1 MFKENQ
7 PMQTTDAGSRKN
19 MYTVS
24 ELNASIKNLIE
35 DNFPFVWIF
44 GEISNFRVPASG
56 HFYFTLKDAASQISS
71 VMFRGQQRNLKFEP
85 EDGLNVTG
93 MGRISVY
100 EPRGTYQII
109 LEYLE
114 PSGAGALQIAFEKLK
129 TRLVA
134 EGLFDEAHKSLL
146 PFLPYKISIISSPSG
161 AVVHDILHI
170 INRRFPNIAI
180 RIIPVKV
187 QGDGAVEQ
195 IVDALEWL
203 NRAKDAD
210 VAILARGGGSLED
223 LQAFNSEPVARA
235 IFASEIPIISAVGHE
250 TDYTISDFVADL
262 RAPTP
267 SAAAEL
273 VIPEKSELEQRRKD
287 LLKILEIRISYYFKY
302 LKQKLNE
309 QSKHLVDPRRKLED
323 VCLKVDDLTMRL
335 NRALLHRILRERQHL
350 EFWDDRLGANNPI
363 YLFNEIKLRLD
374 KNNYNLFKTY
384 KIYIKLTQ
392 IKIRTQVAKL
402 QALNPVAILA
412 RGYSITRTIPA
423 KTVVKDPGTVSLN
436 QDLEVT
442 VALGRLYCRVKGKS
456 SDG

>member
-1 MFKENQ
+1 
-7 PMQTTDAGSRKN
+7 
-19 MYTVS
+19 
-24 ELNASIKNLIE
+24 
-35 DNFPFVWIF
+35 
-44 GEISNFRVPASG
+44 
-56 HFYFTLKDAASQISS
+56 
-71 VMFRGQQRNLKFEP
+71 
-85 EDGLNVTG
+85 
-93 MGRISVY
+93 
-100 EPRGTYQII
+100 
-109 LEYLE
+109 
-114 PSGAGALQIAFEKLK
+114 
-129 TRLVA
+129 
-134 EGLFDEAHKSLL
+134 
-146 PFLPYKISIISSPSG
+146 
-161 AVVHDILHI
+161 
-170 INRRFPNIAI
+170 
-180 RIIPVKV
+180 
-187 QGDGAVEQ
+187 
-195 IVDALEWL
+195 
-203 NRAKDAD
+203 
-210 VAILARGGGSLED
+210 LARGGGSLED

-287 LLKILEIRISYYFKY
+287 LLKILDIRISYYFKY

-363 YLFNEIKLRLD
+363 YLFNEIKLKLD